1 MEIDTKQNSNGMDR
15 EQVPSIMPLRADF
28 KKIRVEEAIKRKKI
42 KKILRNSIILGTI
55 LVLILGGIWYNIMRT
70 RNLPGT
76 LVSDQGREHIAITN
90 TNHPS
95 YNSNPPTSG
104 PHFSQPSEWGVY
116 KQELADETLIHNLEH
131 GGVWIS
137 YKPGIPEEVRKNL
150 ENFYKKWGRKVI
162 VTPRSKNDSDIAL
175 AAWNRLDK
183 FSVSEYSE
191 ERVEKFIK
199 AFRNKG
205 PEFVP

>member
-1 MEIDTKQNSNGMDR
+1 MTNGEEISKSELKKVRIDQAIRRKI
-15 EQVPSIMPLRADF
+15 V
-28 KKIRVEEAIKRKKI
+28 KKIFWA
-42 KKILRNSIILGTI
+42 LGAVV
-55 LVLILGGIWYNIMRT
+55 VLSGLIAGWIQYSKVQGQS
-70 RNLPGT
+70 LPGQ
-76 LVSDQGREHIAITN
+76 LIPDQGREHVGAS
-90 TNHPS
+90 HEHV

-104 PHFSQPSEWGVY
+104 WHFPRPEEWGVY
-116 KQELADETLIHNLEH
+116 KEELPDEVLIHNLEH

-137 YKPGIPEEVRKNL
+137 YKPDISEDTRKKL
-150 ENFYKKWGRKVI
+150 ESFYEKFGRKVI
-162 VTPRSKNDSDIAL
+162 ITPRAKNDADIAL

-183 FSVSEYSE
+183 FSVSEYSD

>member
-1 MEIDTKQNSNGMDR
+1 MNMENFNSENI
-15 EQVPSIMPLRADF
+15 PRAD
-28 KKIRVEEAIKRKKI
+28 I
-42 KKILRNSIILGTI
+42 KKTRVDAAIRKQKLRVLFWISGIVILIIL
-55 LVLILGGIWYNIMRT
+55 LITGGVWFSQKRNA
-70 RNLPGT
+70 NLPGQFIP
-76 LVSDQGREHIAITN
+76 DQGREHVGPGHVHI
-90 TNHPS
+90 

-104 PHFSQPSEWGVY
+104 WHSSQPAEWGVY
-116 KQELADETLIHNLEH
+116 KEELADETVIHNLEH

-137 YKPGIPEEVRKNL
+137 YKSDIPEEVRKKL
-150 ENFYKKWGRKVI
+150 ENFYEKWGRKVI
-162 VTPRSKNDSDIAL
+162 IAPRSKNDSDIAL

-183 FSVSEYSE
+183 FNIAEYSD